1 MTRRNCVALGLVAVI
16 FGAGVAVGLGI
27 QAHAQR
33 GKGVIEIRKY
43 TAHEG
48 KLSALVK
55 RMGEGE
61 ARMFE
66 KHGMKNVFHAVV
78 ADAPGSQ
85 NTYYYVLAHESREAA
100 KKSWDAFRN
109 DPEWKTFR
117 AASEV
122 NGPLVSQAE
131 ATFVI
136 PTDFSAVK

>member
-1 MTRRNCVALGLVAVI
+1 MMRKTGVTMGLVSAI
-16 FGAGVAVGLGI
+16 FGAGVCLGLGI
-27 QAHAQR
+27 QAQAQR
-33 GKGVIEIRKY
+33 TNRVIEIRKY
-43 TAHEG
+43 TAHDG
-48 KLSALVK
+48 KLGALVK

-66 KHGMKNVFHAVV
+66 RHGMKNLFHAVV

-100 KKSWDAFRN
+100 KKSWDSFRN

-131 ATFVI
+131 STFVI